1 MAKKTGH
8 KGIYID
14 PLTDFGFK
22 RLFGDKDLMIDF
34 LTGVLNIKDS
44 ITNLNYGNTV
54 RTGISK
60 DDRSAIFDLY
70 CTTGNDE
77 HIIVEMQAIS
87 HKNYKERTVFYGS
100 RLIQEQSKR
109 GKDWDFTLTPVYL
122 VNIVDFIVDEH
133 LKEKQFLSRIQLMY
147 TDILQPYYDKLTIV
161 YLELPLFTKKVKE
174 LKTNLDHWMYV
185 LKYLPKLARLPA
197 VMRTGIFTRLFDLA
211 KIAKMTKR
219 QQNAYYK
226 SLHDMNIIKHTIN
239 DLQST
244 IVTQGNT
251 IAALQSNNAAQ
262 GNTIAVLQSNN
273 AALQSNNAAQAQEL
287 DEYRRRYGSLNKTTQ

>member
-1 MAKKTGH
+1 MAKKTEH

-22 RLFGDKDLMIDF
+22 RLFGDQDLMIDF
-34 LTGVLNIKDS
+34 LTSVLNLKDG
-44 ITNLNYGNTV
+44 ITNIRYGNTV
-54 RTGISK
+54 DK
-60 DDRSAIFDLY
+60 
-70 CTTGNDE
+70 
-77 HIIVEMQAIS
+77 
-87 HKNYKERTVFYGS
+87 
-100 RLIQEQSKR
+100 
-109 GKDWDFTLTPVYL
+109 
-122 VNIVDFIVDEH
+122 H
-133 LKEKQFLSRIQLMY
+133 LKEKQFLSHIQLMY

-174 LKTNLDHWMYV
+174 LKTNVDHWMYA

-197 VMRTGIFTRLFDLA
+197 VMRKGIFTRLFDLA

-244 IVTQGNT
+244 IVSQGNTIVTQGNT
-251 IAALQSNNAAQ
+251 IATLQSNNAA
-262 GNTIAVLQSNN
+262 LQSNN

-287 DEYRRRYGSLNKTTQ
+287 DEYRRRYGSLNGSVAQKKGLPNN